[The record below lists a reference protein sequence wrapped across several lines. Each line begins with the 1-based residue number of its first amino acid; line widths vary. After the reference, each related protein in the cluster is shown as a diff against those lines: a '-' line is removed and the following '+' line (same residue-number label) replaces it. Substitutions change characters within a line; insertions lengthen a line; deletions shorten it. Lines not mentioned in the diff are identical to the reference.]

1 MAITVIPATTYAM
14 EEFENDYEFSADEV
28 SIKYEIESKRTENS
42 KTYMTEDGGYYQV
55 SAAVPIHNN
64 VNGQW
69 QEISE
74 IDNNIDT
81 ISDAEN
87 AVSEIAA
94 YSVSN
99 PTETGLYY
107 GKKRYYS
114 PAWGRFINASDPMT
128 LTEDMSSV
136 YNSNLFN
143 YCGNDPVNN
152 ITKTGFNSPDQVISD
167 SFVPQLVNSTNNLI
181 KENRSTA
188 KCFGEISTGLDTLS
202 LGLRSTLDADAKSY
216 WDETLHKQKDVVDN
230 GYGFNYIQSAIDK
243 NTSSVTKYSVN
254 EQNTPYKVSES
265 ID

>member
-1 MAITVIPATTYAM
+1 MSYDAYGNMTP
-14 EEFENDYEFSADEV
+14 N
-28 SIKYEIESKRTENS
+28 
-42 KTYMTEDGGYYQV
+42 YMGTFVQDILNEYK
-55 SAAVPIHNN
+55 
-64 VNGQW
+64 GQQTGTW
-69 QEISE
+69 W
-74 IDNNIDT
+74 IDL
-81 ISDAEN
+81 
-87 AVSEIAA
+87 IAA
-94 YSVSN
+94 FACTLVIAMYLSGIFVSVEQGFKGYIYDI
-99 PTETGLYY
+99 ETGLYY

-152 ITKTGFNSPDQVISD
+152 ITKTGFNAPDQVISD

-188 KCFGEISTGLDTLS
+188 KYFGEISTGLDTLS